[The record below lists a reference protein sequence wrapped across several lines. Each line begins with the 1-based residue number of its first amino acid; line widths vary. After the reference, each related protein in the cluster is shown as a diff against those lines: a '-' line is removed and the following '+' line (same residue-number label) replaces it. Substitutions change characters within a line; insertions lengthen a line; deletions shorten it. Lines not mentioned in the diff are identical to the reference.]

1 MRNNGVTLLFV
12 LGLGVAQGCGGAS
25 QKAAPASTLPSAAS
39 AAESAERTRLAELK
53 ARENEIRELRGQL
66 ALAKAEAGE
75 LKDSVARSSEFHRE
89 TVRIGPTA
97 REVEAAAAAGFIDD
111 SGPRPV
117 LRLYGDGGSGGGLT
131 RWEPTPVASSRG
143 TPPLIIPEAPPGIE
157 ARLPIA
163 PLPDA
168 PSFTA
173 QAPGWSASLG
183 GAGAFEPAPSEADGA
198 VALYQGAL
206 RAIGDRK
213 LGLALRSLHEFLVKY
228 PNHAYADNA
237 LFWKGE
243 VLYAERQY
251 AQALSAY
258 AEALRRYPRG
268 NKAADS
274 LLKMGLCT
282 KRMGNVR
289 LAQSHFEKVQS
300 LYPGTVAA
308 RLASEENVR

>member
-1 MRNNGVTLLFV
+1 M

-25 QKAAPASTLPSAAS
+25 QQVTPASTLPSAAS

-97 REVEAAAAAGFIDD
+97 REVEAAAATGFIDD

-117 LRLYGDGGSGGGLT
+117 LRLYGDAGGGTGGGLT
-131 RWEPTPVASSRG
+131 RWEPTPVSSPRG

-157 ARLPIA
+157 TRLPIA

-168 PSFTA
+168 PMFTA
-173 QAPGWSASLG
+173 QASGSAASLAAVSHVG
-183 GAGAFEPAPSEADGA
+183 PAPTEADGA
-198 VALYQGAL
+198 VALYQSAL
-206 RAIGDRK
+206 RAVGDRK

-300 LYPGTVAA
+300 LYPGTVAE